1 MVWNFAE
8 GMITAIQGFFAP
20 QTVVAMAQRQN
31 TIDQIETQFYLEAN
45 RQEFQAEL
53 EGYRIASQFNL
64 QERQQ
69 TFQASLEGLK
79 IDAQFAM
86 QTRGQEF
93 QADLEGVRQKFNRE
107 LEDYRQFC
115 ENARLQKR
123 QDFEAEQLAR
133 RLQHEQRLEEYR
145 RETQLTLSRVQ
156 LLTAIELA
164 DDQAIR
170 DTFPL
175 KTPAIVILDAYKIYQ
190 ENYRNI
196 PLLVIISPPVL
207 EFEKFPNASQG
218 FSKIE
223 VSLTD
228 QVQEFCKYYP
238 LTSQERPV
246 RYQGADWETKSS
258 HGKSAVDIL
267 HHVLKSI
274 PTVVLESKVDGDL
287 LRIYLAGWDML
298 EKVPHY
304 EKVLTVPWKEVLY
317 PIARKYA
324 QEWREYRMKL
334 LEKGRSLEDLKRRG
348 GDDELNLLILEE
360 EEEDREFGR
369 SGQHDYKYNVRED
382 KYIRELAQFL
392 GICHCILVGL
402 MADRY
407 HFSHADVHPK
417 LPELLPG
424 LLEKVPSESLNQMLV
439 GEIVSSYQNL
449 YQLAGCDRP
458 HLIPDLYLD
467 LALSLS
473 HLPDQS
479 WAKKQIKYS
488 IKVWLM
494 LRNLVSSI
502 EEQKPGL
509 LELLEAVTSAL
520 TVGDKEYLEKLNGCL
535 AAIGESQ
542 HQEMIRVAMQR
553 QEAEYKRQQE
563 AKRQRQLEVKR
574 QRQLE
579 AERQRQLEA
588 ERQEQLEAERQEQLE
603 AERQE
608 QLEAERQ
615 EQLEAER
622 QRQREIERKR
632 KLENASVACTLG
644 HSGSVNS
651 VAISPDGQ
659 ILVSG
664 SDDKTITIWDLST
677 GQELRT
683 LTGHSE
689 SVNSVAISPDG
700 QILVSSSHTVVSV
713 RTVVNYNSES
723 HTAVMGNVYN
733 TINKIKIWQLSTG
746 QELRTLEGDASV
758 LSLAISPDGQILV
771 SGSADNTIKIWQLST
786 GEELRT
792 LTGHSESVNS
802 VAISPDGQI
811 LVSGSDDKTIEIWQL
826 STGQKL
832 RTLTGAG
839 SINSLAISPDGQI
852 LASSHTVMGS
862 MGCLFDTTI
871 KIWQL
876 STGEELRTLT
886 VVDWWVN
893 SLAISPDGQTLVI
906 GGDYTITIWDL
917 STGQELGTL
926 TGHSEHS
933 DEVKSLAISPDGQTL
948 VSGGDDG
955 TIMIWRVV

>member
-223 VSLTD
+223 DSLTD

-246 RYQGADWETKSS
+246 RYQGADWESKSS
-258 HGKSAVDIL
+258 HGKIAVDIL

-563 AKRQRQLEVKR
+563 AKRQRQLEAKR
-574 QRQLE
+574 QEQLE
-579 AERQRQLEA
+579 AERQRQQEA

-632 KLENASVACTLG
+632 KLENASVVCTLTG
-644 HSGSVNS
+644 HSNSVNS

-664 SDDKTITIWDLST
+664 SDDKTIKIWQLST
-677 GQELRT
+677 GEELRI

-689 SVNSVAISPDG
+689 SVNSVAISPDGQTLLSGSRDNTIKIWRLSTGEELRTLTVHSDSVNFVAISPDG
-700 QILVSSSHTVVSV
+700 QILVSSSHTVVSDI
-713 RTVVNYNSES
+713 Y
-723 HTAVMGNVYN
+723 
-733 TINKIKIWQLSTG
+733 
-746 QELRTLEGDASV
+746 
-758 LSLAISPDGQILV
+758 
-771 SGSADNTIKIWQLST
+771 DNTIKIWQLST
-786 GEELRT
+786 GRELRT
-792 LTGHSESVNS
+792 LTCCWDSNPIDS

-811 LVSGSDDKTIEIWQL
+811 LASGD
-826 STGQKL
+826 
-832 RTLTGAG
+832 
-839 SINSLAISPDGQI
+839 
-852 LASSHTVMGS
+852 TVMGS
-862 MGCLFDTTI
+862 MGCSFDTTI

>member
-53 EGYRIASQFNL
+53 EGYRIASQFTL

-69 TFQASLEGLK
+69 TFQASLEALK
-79 IDAQFAM
+79 IDTQFAM

-115 ENARLQKR
+115 ENSRLQKR

-133 RLQHEQRLEEYR
+133 SLQHEQRLEEYR
-145 RETQLTLSRVQ
+145 RETQLILSRIQ
-156 LLTAIELA
+156 LSTAIELT
-164 DDQAIR
+164 DDKEIR

-175 KTPAIVILDAYKIYQ
+175 KTPARVILDAYKIYQ

-196 PLLVIISPPVL
+196 PLLVIISPPAL
-207 EFEKFPNASQG
+207 EFEKFPNAAQG

-246 RYQGADWETKSS
+246 RYQGADWESKSS
-258 HGKSAVDIL
+258 HGKIAVDIL

-424 LLEKVPSESLNQMLV
+424 LLEKVPSESLKQMLV
-439 GEIVSSYQNL
+439 GEIVYSYQNL

-479 WAKKQIKYS
+479 WARKQIKYS

-494 LRNLVSSI
+494 LRNRVSSI

-615 EQLEAER
+615 EQREAERQRQREAER

-632 KLENASVACTLG
+632 KLENASVAYTLG

-664 SDDKTITIWDLST
+664 SDDNTITIWDLST

-683 LTGHSE
+683 LTGHSD
-689 SVNSVAISPDG
+689 SVNSVVISPDGQTVVSGSSDKTIKIWQLSTGQELRTLEGDGLINSLAISPDG
-700 QILVSSSHTVVSV
+700 QILVSSSHTVVRSDYFDWKSY
-713 RTVVNYNSES
+713 TVVR
-723 HTAVMGNVYN
+723 GNDYN

-746 QELRTLEGDASV
+746 QELRTLKGD
-758 LSLAISPDGQILV
+758 
-771 SGSADNTIKIWQLST
+771 
-786 GEELRT
+786 
-792 LTGHSESVNS
+792 
-802 VAISPDGQI
+802 
-811 LVSGSDDKTIEIWQL
+811 
-826 STGQKL
+826 
-832 RTLTGAG
+832 
-839 SINSLAISPDGQI
+839 
-852 LASSHTVMGS
+852 
-862 MGCLFDTTI
+862 CLI
-871 KIWQL
+871 
-876 STGEELRTLT
+876 
-886 VVDWWVN
+886 N
-893 SLAISPDGQTLVI
+893 SLAISPDGQTLVS
-906 GGDYTITIWDL
+906 GGDDTITIWDL

-926 TGHSEHS
+926 TEHS
-933 DEVKSLAISPDGQTL
+933 DEVKSVAISPDGQTL

>member
-196 PLLVIISPPVL
+196 PLLVIISPPAL
-207 EFEKFPNASQG
+207 EYEKFPNASQG

-223 VSLTD
+223 DSLTD

-246 RYQGADWETKSS
+246 RYQGADWESKSS
-258 HGKSAVDIL
+258 HGKIAVDIL

-479 WAKKQIKYS
+479 WARKQIEYS

-494 LRNLVSSI
+494 LRNRVSSI

-615 EQLEAER
+615 RQREAER

-689 SVNSVAISPDG
+689 
-700 QILVSSSHTVVSV
+700 
-713 RTVVNYNSES
+713 
-723 HTAVMGNVYN
+723 
-733 TINKIKIWQLSTG
+733 
-746 QELRTLEGDASV
+746 
-758 LSLAISPDGQILV
+758 
-771 SGSADNTIKIWQLST
+771 
-786 GEELRT
+786 
-792 LTGHSESVNS
+792 
-802 VAISPDGQI
+802 
-811 LVSGSDDKTIEIWQL
+811 
-826 STGQKL
+826 
-832 RTLTGAG
+832 
-839 SINSLAISPDGQI
+839 
-852 LASSHTVMGS
+852 
-862 MGCLFDTTI
+862 
-871 KIWQL
+871 
-876 STGEELRTLT
+876 
-886 VVDWWVN
+886 
-893 SLAISPDGQTLVI
+893 
-906 GGDYTITIWDL
+906 
-917 STGQELGTL
+917 
-926 TGHSEHS
+926 HS

>member
-1 MVWNFAE
+1 
-8 GMITAIQGFFAP
+8 
-20 QTVVAMAQRQN
+20 
-31 TIDQIETQFYLEAN
+31 
-45 RQEFQAEL
+45 
-53 EGYRIASQFNL
+53 
-64 QERQQ
+64 
-69 TFQASLEGLK
+69 
-79 IDAQFAM
+79 
-86 QTRGQEF
+86 
-93 QADLEGVRQKFNRE
+93 
-107 LEDYRQFC
+107 
-115 ENARLQKR
+115 
-123 QDFEAEQLAR
+123 
-133 RLQHEQRLEEYR
+133 
-145 RETQLTLSRVQ
+145 
-156 LLTAIELA
+156 
-164 DDQAIR
+164 
-170 DTFPL
+170 
-175 KTPAIVILDAYKIYQ
+175 
-190 ENYRNI
+190 
-196 PLLVIISPPVL
+196 
-207 EFEKFPNASQG
+207 
-218 FSKIE
+218 
-223 VSLTD
+223 
-228 QVQEFCKYYP
+228 
-238 LTSQERPV
+238 
-246 RYQGADWETKSS
+246 
-258 HGKSAVDIL
+258 
-267 HHVLKSI
+267 
-274 PTVVLESKVDGDL
+274 
-287 LRIYLAGWDML
+287 
-298 EKVPHY
+298 
-304 EKVLTVPWKEVLY
+304 
-317 PIARKYA
+317 
-324 QEWREYRMKL
+324 MKL

-494 LRNLVSSI
+494 LRNRVSSI

-563 AKRQRQLEVKR
+563 AKRQRQLEAKR

-615 EQLEAER
+615 EQREAER

-876 STGEELRTLT
+876 STGVELRTLT
-886 VVDWWVN
+886 VDFELDII

-906 GGDYTITIWDL
+906 GGDGTITIWDL

-926 TGHSEHS
+926 TGHSDS
-933 DEVKSLAISPDGQTL
+933 VNSVAISPDGQTL
-948 VSGGDDG
+948 VSGSADN